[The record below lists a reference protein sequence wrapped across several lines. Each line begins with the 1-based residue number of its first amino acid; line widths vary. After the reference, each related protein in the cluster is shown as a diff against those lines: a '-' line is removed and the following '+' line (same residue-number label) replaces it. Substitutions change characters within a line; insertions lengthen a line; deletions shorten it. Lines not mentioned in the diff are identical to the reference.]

1 MTQRRVAGTIVFPPD
16 ARAGRAS
23 RVLVELRDIS
33 VQDAP
38 SRVLASCELK
48 RQTVGPGLELP
59 FEMSAPEAAPTHS
72 LAVRVQVD
80 MAATRGASGSAP
92 MLLTTAIWP
101 VPARGDAR
109 DLRVTLEQL

>member
-1 MTQRRVAGTIVFPPD
+1 MTQRHVAGTIVFPSD
-16 ARAGRAS
+16 TRAGRAA

-33 VQDAP
+33 MQDAP
-38 SRVLASCELK
+38 SRVLATCELR
-48 RQTVGPGLELP
+48 RQPVGPGLELP

-72 LAVRVQVD
+72 LTVRVQVE
-80 MAATRGASGSAP
+80 MAATRGAAAPP

-101 VPARGDAR
+101 VPARGDAK